1 MEDSNEEK
9 IRRQPLKATEGRDEE
24 AYSEVWENV
33 VCWGLMVVGRAA
45 CGNPMG
51 FLMYDYPIE
60 TVEYI
65 WMNIWCMLDWI
76 LSQSCRN
83 TLPFHEKNETLLWL
97 V

>member
-1 MEDSNEEK
+1 MGKRHLLGFDGS
-9 IRRQPLKATEGRDEE
+9 RG
-24 AYSEVWENV
+24 
-33 VCWGLMVVGRAA
+33 GAA

-76 LSQSCRN
+76 LSQNCRN

>member
-1 MEDSNEEK
+1 MGK
-9 IRRQPLKATEGRDEE
+9 RRLLGFDGSRGG
-24 AYSEVWENV
+24 
-33 VCWGLMVVGRAA
+33 GLW
-45 CGNPMG
+45 NPMG

-76 LSQSCRN
+76 LSQNCRN

-97 V
+97 L